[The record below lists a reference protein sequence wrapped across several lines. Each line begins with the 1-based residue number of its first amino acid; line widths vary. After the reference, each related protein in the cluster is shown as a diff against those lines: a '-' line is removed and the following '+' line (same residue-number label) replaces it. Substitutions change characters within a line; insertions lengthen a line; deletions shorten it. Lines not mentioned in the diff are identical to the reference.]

1 MIKLV
6 KVLDARPL
14 DGFRLFVR
22 FSNGEEGVRDCT
34 EMVAETGP
42 MVEPLRD
49 PKFFRRVFVELGA
62 LTWPNG
68 YDIDSTALNMEMR
81 DAGELTPAAAE

>member
-1 MIKLV
+1 MIELV
-6 KVLDARPL
+6 KVLQVRPL

-22 FSNGEEGVRDCT
+22 FSNGEEGVRDCRD
-34 EMVAETGP
+34 MVAETGP

-49 PKFFRRVFVELGA
+49 PVFFRRVFVEMGVP
-62 LTWPNG
+62 TWPNG
-68 YDIDSTALNMEMR
+68 YDIDAIALNMEMR